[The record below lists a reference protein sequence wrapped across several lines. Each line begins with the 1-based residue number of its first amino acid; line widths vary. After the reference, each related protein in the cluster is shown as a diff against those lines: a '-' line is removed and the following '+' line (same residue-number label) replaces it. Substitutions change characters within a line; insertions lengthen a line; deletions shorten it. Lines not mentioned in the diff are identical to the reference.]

1 MRYTVFLLSLLAL
14 PAFATAQ
21 NLTGIWKGYFVQG
34 IGALKQQYKYEV
46 QIKQEPDKALTG
58 VTYSY
63 RDITFYGKA
72 SLQGIFMDK
81 ASNVLIKE
89 NKMLEVKTLDGSGAC
104 AMTCYLTWRKE
115 GKEEYLEGTYTSE
128 SVKDKTPCGVGKVYL
143 KRTTESD
150 FYKEDFLLNGKQNV
164 KPGMRVKPGAEAN
177 LLPNDNAR
185 LPGAKKTAPPAK
197 KQLPG
202 DSAMAIAPF
211 GNSRDSFTA
220 TVPVT
225 PPPPLRQLPV
235 PPVLK
240 ERENKIEKTLVVRSP
255 EITIRL
261 YDNGEID
268 NDTITVYHN
277 NEAVV
282 MKKRLA
288 YEPLTVTIHAT
299 AQNRIHELVMV
310 ADNLGTVP
318 PNTALMVITCGDK
331 RYELSLS
338 SDLKHNAK
346 IVIEYQ
352 P

>member
-1 MRYTVFLLSLLAL
+1 MLAL
-14 PAFATAQ
+14 PAFTTAQ

-46 QIKQEPDKALTG
+46 QIKQEPDRALNG

-63 RDITFYGKA
+63 RDISFYGKA
-72 SLQGIFMDK
+72 SLQGIFMDQT
-81 ASNVLIKE
+81 SNVLIKE

-128 SVKDKTPCGVGKVYL
+128 SVKDKSPCGVGKVYL
-143 KRTTESD
+143 KKTAESD
-150 FYKEDFLLNGKQNV
+150 FYKEDFLLNGKQNI
-164 KPGMRVKPGAEAN
+164 KPGMRVKPGAEGN
-177 LLPNDNAR
+177 LMPNDNAR
-185 LPGAKKTAPPAK
+185 ILPKKPVQPPARK
-197 KQLPG
+197 KLS
-202 DSAMAIAPF
+202 DSTLAITP
-211 GNSRDSFTA
+211 SDLHRDSFALTK
-220 TVPVT
+220 PVT
-225 PPPPLRQLPV
+225 PLPPVKQIPV
-235 PPVLK
+235 PQVLK
-240 ERENKIEKTLVVRSP
+240 ERESKTEKTIVVKSP
-255 EITIRL
+255 DITIRL

-268 NDTITVYHN
+268 NDTVTVYHN
-277 NEAVV
+277 NQPVL
-282 MKKRLA
+282 MKRRLA
-288 YEPLTVTIHAT
+288 YDPLVISIHAT
-299 AQNRIHELVMV
+299 EQNKIHELVMV

-338 SDLKHNAK
+338 SDLKRNAK